1 MKTRPPSL
9 SSVADVD
16 ARPRNFDEPLTIDG
30 AVPRG
35 YEAFSVSRG
44 LLESER
50 ELASERLMSWDL
62 HRRVGFA
69 VWASDD
75 YVRSGSLV
83 LLGWG
88 VRHLR
93 IACPCRV
100 VETWES
106 STRTGFTY
114 ETLDGHP
121 EAGLE
126 QFMVHTASDR
136 SVRFTVSA
144 VSRPAW
150 AAARIGRPVASA
162 VQKVY
167 TRRYLRCISGS

>member
-1 MKTRPPSL
+1 MKTWPPSPAA
-9 SSVADVD
+9 VADVE
-16 ARPRNFDEPLTIDG
+16 ARPRNFDEPLAMGG
-30 AVPRG
+30 AAPRG
-35 YEAFSVSRG
+35 YVAFSVSRP
-44 LLESER
+44 LPVSER

-62 HRRVGFA
+62 HRRAGFA
-69 VWASDD
+69 VWSSDD
-75 YVRSGSLV
+75 HVRSGALV
-83 LLGWG
+83 LLGLG
-88 VRHLR
+88 VRDLR

-114 ETLDGHP
+114 ETLEGHP

-126 QFMVHTASDR
+126 QFVVQTASDG

-150 AAARIGRPVASA
+150 AAARIGRPVAAA
-162 VQKVY
+162 VQKVC
-167 TRRYLRCISGS
+167 TRRYLRRIGGG